1 MIIRRKN
8 DLFHQFCLFFYQ
20 NYNFQTQFD
29 FKIRQ
34 LFLIFYYTI
43 FIIQFLYPTEVMK
56 VGPIPKTTS
65 CIIIDSDDDDLTEP
79 AGRPNQLPR
88 SNILPAGV
96 CIKLAP
102 VE

>member
-1 MIIRRKN
+1 
-8 DLFHQFCLFFYQ
+8 
-20 NYNFQTQFD
+20 
-29 FKIRQ
+29 
-34 LFLIFYYTI
+34 
-43 FIIQFLYPTEVMK
+43 MK